1 MALYKDDKVY
11 RTYEEQVDHLT
22 EAHREQLVFNDN
34 INARVNDLAIG
45 TGIGGQNLVRF
56 AFEKSGTFYRLSAGQ
71 IAVQLPGTEN
81 DYFEIRSGDPND
93 IPAYGYYVSE
103 YVVAIAWQGDF
114 TQQYAQLTLRNVT
127 TGQEWESAFNFEVF
141 TGTSL
146 ADYDANECKNQV
158 FNVISDLAYNAPTQ
172 YASFDL
178 NRDGVYNFVFIG
190 LNPKGQDGKSLY
202 VVNNNNIVSIINQ
215 LTALDSIVFAVD
227 NTTQY
232 VDTNAKAGD
241 IYTYAGNGNWTRQ
254 GSIKGAAGA
263 QGAQGVQ
270 GIQGI
275 QGEQGIQGI
284 QGATGAQGEPGK
296 DGITLKIFTGTY
308 SSVSELPVFST
319 TNVGDAYRVL
329 ESNVGTIVY
338 DLYFHAE
345 GGATWDVIPNWGGI
359 KGDKGDKGDTGATG
373 PQGIQGPQGE
383 QGVQGVQGEKG
394 DKGDKGDPGESGTS
408 VTIFSVTVTGGLPTY
423 FGLTSDQQA
432 KLLQAPEQCAVRATR
447 TDTDEIW
454 YCTYIGK
461 TTLVIA
467 SNPITAHTYMWTDG
481 DKILLYQFFE
491 QSLYPK
497 WYYLQTVNGNK
508 LYKDSAG
515 NITIDG
521 GESIK
526 VIEKVIY
533 NNSAFI
539 LTQEEYDTIVANAPN
554 VELHL
559 NHSTNLSSMPTV
571 YKYTTWYQKK
581 YYFTCEDDVYVGK
594 TNLYAQYPRTAIV
607 SNLNGTI
614 QNYQPR
620 LIMGASP
627 NVDSMS
633 AAQDIALY
641 RHTVK
646 FTGAGIEGWLTII
659 SRRKLTIDSLTDLKT
674 VLGNTF
680 FHECN
685 GYVTRDSQNIPL
697 YYMNES
703 FVFDISPNST
713 SLSTITQWT
722 DQIQTLS
729 YSGIE

>member
-56 AFEKSGTFYRLSAGQ
+56 AFEKVGTFYRLSAGQ

-103 YVVAIAWQGDF
+103 YVIAISWQGDF
-114 TQQYAQLTLRNVT
+114 TQQYDKLTLRNVT
-127 TGQEWESAFNFEVF
+127 TGQEWESAFNFEEF

-146 ADYDANECKNQV
+146 MDYNANECKNQV
-158 FNVISDLAYNAPTQ
+158 FNIISDLAYNAPTQ

-178 NRDGVYNFVFIG
+178 NRDDTYNFVFIG
-190 LNPKGQDGKSLY
+190 LNPKGQNGKSLY
-202 VVNNNNIVSIINQ
+202 VVNNNNIVSIVNQ

-232 VDTNAKAGD
+232 VDANAKAGD
-241 IYTYAGNGNWTRQ
+241 IYTYAGNGNWTKQ
-254 GSIKGAAGA
+254 GSIKGATGA

-270 GIQGI
+270 GKQGI

-345 GGATWDVIPNWGGI
+345 GGATWDIIPNWGGI

-383 QGVQGVQGEKG
+383 QGVQGIQGEKGEKG
-394 DKGDKGDPGESGTS
+394 DKGDPGKNGTS
-408 VTIFSVTVTGGLPTY
+408 VTIFAVSGNGNPTPISI
-423 FGLTSDQQA
+423 TTDQEA
-432 KLLQAPEQCAVRATR
+432 KLLQAPEQCAVKASR

-461 TTLVIA
+461 TTVVVA
-467 SNPITAHTYMWTDG
+467 TNPTVKTHTYMWTDG
-481 DKILLYQFFE
+481 NKILFYQLYE
-491 QSLYPK
+491 HTLYPK
-497 WYYLQTVNGNK
+497 WYYLQTINGNS

-515 NITIDG
+515 DITIEG
-521 GESIK
+521 GGSDINVITLTVRGGTLTAAQLALIK
-526 VIEKVIY
+526 ADPSKVEIHY
-533 NNSAFI
+533 SDRYA
-539 LTQEEYDTIVANAPN
+539 V
-554 VELHL
+554 
-559 NHSTNLSSMPTV
+559 TV
-571 YKYTTWYQKK
+571 YRYCSAGYSDYAFACLNDENYPSPDGVVPTTINIGRTNGSVSYTY
-581 YYFTCEDDVYVGK
+581 GI
-594 TNLYAQYPRTAIV
+594 PRK
-607 SNLNGTI
+607 
-614 QNYQPR
+614 
-620 LIMGASP
+620 IMGADPVTTSGEI
-627 NVDSMS
+627 V
-633 AAQDIALY
+633 QDITLY

-646 FTGAGIEGWLTII
+646 FSGTNIAGVLTII

-674 VLGNTF
+674 VLGSTF
-680 FHECN
+680 EHECS
-685 GYVTRDSQNIPL
+685 GYIVKDSTRVPL
-697 YYMNES
+697 YFIDQSN
-703 FVFDISPNST
+703 VADIEGT
-713 SLSTITQWT
+713 LHSLSSVTSWT
-722 DQIQTLS
+722 DIVKTLS
-729 YSGIE
+729 YSFIE

>member
-56 AFEKSGTFYRLSAGQ
+56 AFEKSGTFYRLAAGQ

-114 TQQYAQLTLRNVT
+114 TQQYSQLTLRNVT
-127 TGQEWESAFNFEVF
+127 TGQEWESAFNFEAF

-146 ADYDANECKNQV
+146 ADYNANECKNQV

-178 NRDGVYNFVFIG
+178 NRDDVYNFVFIG

-202 VVNNNNIVSIINQ
+202 VVNNNNIVSIVNQ

-232 VDTNAKAGD
+232 VDANAKAGD
-241 IYTYAGNGNWTRQ
+241 IYTYAGNGNWTKQ

-319 TNVGDAYRVL
+319 TSIGDAYRVL

-345 GGATWDVIPNWGGI
+345 GGITWDVVPNWGGI
-359 KGDKGDKGDTGATG
+359 KGEKGDKGDTGAQG
-373 PQGIQGPQGE
+373 VQGIQGVQGE
-383 QGVQGVQGEKG
+383 QGVQGIQGEKG
-394 DKGDKGDPGESGTS
+394 EKGDKGDPGESGTS
-408 VTIFSVTVTGGLPTY
+408 VTVIAASANGDPTTISI
-423 FGLTSDQQA
+423 TSDQRA
-432 KLLQAPEQCAVRATR
+432 KILANPEQFAIAF
-447 TDTDEIW
+447 TDASLPETY
-454 YCTYIGK
+454 YCTYVGK
-461 TTLVIA
+461 TLFRTNTSLLDRTPTYIYIA
-467 SNPITAHTYMWTDG
+467 EDA
-481 DKILLYQFFE
+481 ILYYQLNGTT
-491 QSLYPK
+491 LYPK
-497 WYYLQTVNGNK
+497 WYYLQTVNGNN
-508 LYKDSAG
+508 LYKNSKGD
-515 NITIDG
+515 ITIEG
-521 GESIK
+521 GGNK
-526 VIEKVIY
+526 VIEKTVY
-533 NNSAFI
+533 NNTSFT
-539 LTQEEYDTIVANAPN
+539 LTQEEYNTIVANAPN

-559 NHSTNLSSMPTV
+559 NPGSGLESKPTI
-571 YKYTTWYQKK
+571 YRYTCWFQKQ
-581 YYFTCEDDVYVGK
+581 YYFTCEDVVSKGK
-594 TNLYAQYPRTAIV
+594 TNLYSQTPGLAIIN
-607 SNLNGTI
+607 NLSGTI
-614 QNYQPR
+614 RTYQSR

-627 NVDSMS
+627 YVNSIN
-633 AAQDIALY
+633 AAQDITLY
-641 RHTVK
+641 RHIVS
-646 FTGAGIEGWLTII
+646 FAGTGISGYLTII

-674 VLGNTF
+674 ILGDTF
-680 FHECN
+680 ISECS
-685 GYVTRDSQNIPL
+685 GFVTREEQKIPL
-697 YYMNES
+697 YAMSHTDLY
-703 FVFDISPNST
+703 DTLDGST
-713 SLSTITQWT
+713 SLTNVTKWSDMVTS
-722 DQIQTLS
+722 LS